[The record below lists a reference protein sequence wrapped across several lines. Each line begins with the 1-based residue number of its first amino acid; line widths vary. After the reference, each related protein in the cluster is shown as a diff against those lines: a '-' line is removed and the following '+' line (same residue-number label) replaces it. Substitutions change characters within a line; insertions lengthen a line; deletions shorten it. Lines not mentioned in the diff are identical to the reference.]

1 MLRNGQRARF
11 TVELQGPAA
20 AGRWVRIQARS
31 DHRWVEVRNGR
42 TDADGVY
49 RTRYRFHATT
59 GRRRYRFR
67 AVVPSQGG
75 YQYQRGTS
83 PVRRVSVIG

>member
-1 MLRNGQRARF
+1 VLRNGQRVRF
-11 TVELQGPAA
+11 RVELQGPAA
-20 AGRWVRIQARS
+20 EGRWVRIQARS

-49 RTRYRFHATT
+49 KTRYRFHATT

-67 AVVPSQGG
+67 AVVPSQRG
-75 YQYQRGTS
+75 YPYLRGKS
-83 PVRRVSVIG
+83 PVRRVTVIG